1 MDNEPF
7 FNLLKTKFS
16 LYANS
21 LEPKNQIVVA
31 DSLIPSPNPA
41 SITPIV
47 ETESKTLIPLLP
59 NVEPVPNVESEP
71 VPNEESE
78 PKEEPHLEPNVI
90 PKVDPKLE
98 QIEHPKVDLKIE
110 QIGIVVTTY
119 GRNNIFAIQ
128 NITCLRRYLPEA
140 KIFLYLNEVI
150 DKTDILE
157 ACKRLHVEAIIID
170 DQTENGGLTGTWN
183 SGIEKCIS
191 NQCDI
196 VILSN
201 DDVFVNETISHIIY
215 ETRSSMKHNHMDYFG
230 PVTNN
235 PGPKN
240 EQQQYYVKNVKRMT
254 SSRGLNGFF
263 MVFPVY
269 VLNEVKF
276 SETHFFDPAFPFG
289 GNEDE
294 WYDRFVKKDGNA
306 IIVPSTFVYHYKL
319 QLWRKNEPA
328 KKNVCLYTINT
339 GKYDSVISHP
349 TQHDFLYFTDN
360 LENVYRCIELNMIP
374 FFIEKSD
381 NPHLQQRII
390 KTSPHL
396 FLPPHYDIS
405 VYFDA
410 NVNPNMIGLETMINM
425 VRNNPIDVIHVLHPD
440 RTTIKDE
447 AAIVVQQQLEYHH
460 NVQKIIDM
468 HQRDKFNDDVGLSET
483 ALLIR
488 KHKSIIRF
496 NEEWTKC
503 IKMCIRDQ
511 ISFNYL
517 LWKYKIS
524 SFGVDN
530 VNKNI
535 YTKNK
540 HPKRKIYN

>member
-7 FNLLKTKFS
+7 FNILKTKFS

-21 LEPKNQIVVA
+21 LESKNQTHVA
-31 DSLIPSPNPA
+31 KLSSIPSPNSV
-41 SITPIV
+41 SITQNI
-47 ETESKTLIPLLP
+47 ETEPITLIHPTNEEPLAAIEQ
-59 NVEPVPNVESEP
+59 NVEPEVESY
-71 VPNEESE
+71 
-78 PKEEPHLEPNVI
+78 LEPNVI
-90 PKVDPKLE
+90 PKVDSKLE
-98 QIEHPKVDLKIE
+98 QIEPPKVDFKIE
-110 QIGIVVTTY
+110 QIGVVVTTY

-128 NITCLRRYLPEA
+128 NIRCLRRYLPQA

-157 ACKRLHVEAIIID
+157 ACHQLCVEAIIID
-170 DQTENGGLTGTWN
+170 DQIEHGGLTGTWN
-183 SGIEKCIS
+183 KGIEKCIS

-196 VILSN
+196 IILSN
-201 DDVFVNETISHIIY
+201 DDVFINETISHIIY
-215 ETRSSMKHNHMDYFG
+215 ETRSSMKNNRMDYFG

-240 EQQQYYVKNVKRMT
+240 EQQQYYVKNVKRMI
-254 SSRGLNGFF
+254 SGRGLNGFF

-276 SETHFFDPAFPFG
+276 NETHYFDPKYPFG

-294 WYDRFVKKDGNA
+294 WYERFVKKDGNA

-319 QLWRKNEPA
+319 QLWRKSEPS
-328 KKNVCLYTINT
+328 KTNVCLYTINT
-339 GKYDSVISHP
+339 GNYDAVISHP
-349 TQHDFLYFTDN
+349 TEHDFLYFTDN

-405 VYFDA
+405 VYIDA
-410 NVNPNMIGLETMINM
+410 NVIPNMVALETMINM
-425 VRNNPIDVIHVLHPD
+425 VRNNPIDVIHVMHPD
-440 RTTIKDE
+440 RIMIKDE
-447 AAIVVQQQLEYHH
+447 ANVVIQQQLEYRH

-468 HQRDKFNDDVGLSET
+468 HQRDKFKDDVGLSET
-483 ALLIR
+483 ALLVR
-488 KHKSIIRF
+488 KYKNIIAF

-503 IKMCIRDQ
+503 INICIRDQ

-517 LWKYKIS
+517 LWKYNIS
-524 SFGVDN
+524 AVAVDN
-530 VNKNI
+530 INKKI